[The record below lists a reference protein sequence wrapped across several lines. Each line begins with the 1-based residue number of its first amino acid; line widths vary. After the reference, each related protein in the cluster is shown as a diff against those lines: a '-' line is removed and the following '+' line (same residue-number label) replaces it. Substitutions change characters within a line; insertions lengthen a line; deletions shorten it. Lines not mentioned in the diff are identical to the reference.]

1 MKKQNQKI
9 GLLAAIS
16 LIVGNMIGAGI
27 FVLPASLAKFG
38 GISILGW
45 IFTAIGALI
54 LAKIFS
60 NFSKLISSKSGGP
73 YLYSKVVFGDFIG
86 FLVAWGYWISCWINN
101 AAIAVAIVSALSF
114 FFPVLINSPLYAT
127 LTGLSFIWLFTW
139 TSSHGVKFS
148 GNIQI
153 ITTVAKL
160 LPLLFIIISGIF
172 IFDSN
177 LFPEFNNTEQSDFE
191 IFPIVCIMTLYAFLG
206 IESATIPAS
215 SIKNPNIT
223 IPRATMIGTV
233 ISTLIYIFGTIILF
247 GIVPMEKLIDSPA
260 PFAEAGNIVAGKY
273 GGYFIS
279 VGAAISAIGALNGW
293 ILITSYMPISMAN
306 DNLFPKV
313 FKNTNSKGS
322 PIVSLV
328 FGSILTSFVM
338 TMNFSEGLV
347 SRFEFL
353 ILLTTLSTLV
363 PYLFVSAAYI
373 IFHFEKKLFKREI
386 IKTYALGILGLSYS
400 IWAIFGSG
408 SETVFYGSILL
419 LIGVPFYYVM
429 KMKNPSK
436 K

>member
-247 GIVPMEKLIDSPA
+247 GILPVEILIDSPA
-260 PFAEAGNIVAGKY
+260 PFAEAGNILAGKY

-279 VGAAISAIGALNGW
+279 AGAAISAIGALNGW

-328 FGSILTSFVM
+328 FGSI
-338 TMNFSEGLV
+338 
-347 SRFEFL
+347 
-353 ILLTTLSTLV
+353 
-363 PYLFVSAAYI
+363 
-373 IFHFEKKLFKREI
+373 
-386 IKTYALGILGLSYS
+386 
-400 IWAIFGSG
+400 
-408 SETVFYGSILL
+408 
-419 LIGVPFYYVM
+419 
-429 KMKNPSK
+429 
-436 K
+436 

>member
-1 MKKQNQKI
+1 LKKQNQKI

-38 GISILGW
+38 SISIVGW
-45 IFTAIGALI
+45 IFTATGALI

-60 NFSKLISSKSGGP
+60 NFSKLISNKSGGP
-73 YLYSKVVFGDFIG
+73 YIYSKVVFGDFIG

-114 FFPVLINSPLYAT
+114 FFPQLVSSPLYAT
-127 LTGLSFIWLFTW
+127 ITGLSFIWFFTW
-139 TSSHGVKFS
+139 TSSKGVKSS

-153 ITTVAKL
+153 ITTIAKIV
-160 LPLLFIIISGIF
+160 PLLFVIIAGIF
-172 IFDSN
+172 IFDYDT
-177 LFPEFNNTEQSDFE
+177 FPNFNITNKTDVE
-191 IFPIVCIMTLYAFLG
+191 IFPIVSVMTLYAFLG
-206 IESATIPAS
+206 IESATIPAN
-215 SIKNPNIT
+215 SINNPKKI
-223 IPRATMIGTV
+223 IPTATMVGTV
-233 ISTLIYIFGTIILF
+233 ISTLIYILGTIILF
-247 GIVPMEKLIDSPA
+247 GILPNEIIINSPA
-260 PFAEAGNIVAGKY
+260 PFAEAGQVIGGKY
-273 GGYFIS
+273 AGYFVS
-279 VGAAISAIGALNGW
+279 AGAAISAIGALNGW

-306 DNLFPKV
+306 DDLFPKV

-373 IFHFEKKLFKREI
+373 LFHIQKKY
-386 IKTYALGILGLSYS
+386 IKLKILKSTILGFLGIIYS
-400 IWAIFGSG
+400 IWAIFGSE
-408 SETVFYGSILL
+408 SETIFFGSILL
-419 LIGVPFYYVM
+419 IIGIPFYFIM
-429 KMKNPSK
+429 KK
-436 K
+436 KPF